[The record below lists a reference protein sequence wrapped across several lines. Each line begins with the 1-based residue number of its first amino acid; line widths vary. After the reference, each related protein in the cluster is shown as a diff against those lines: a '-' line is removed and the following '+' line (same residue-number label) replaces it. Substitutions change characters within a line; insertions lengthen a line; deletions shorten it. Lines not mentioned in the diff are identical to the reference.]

1 MARVGEEVDVLR
13 ARPRHPRPRL
23 AGVRETLPPV
33 PGGGTLEHGHTG
45 STIIHKTNHSFPKP
59 CFALKRKTFVEQKAQ
74 LTILSEYV

>member
-33 PGGGTLEHGHTG
+33 PGGGALEHGHTG
-45 STIIHKTNHSFPKP
+45 STIIQFQNQSFISQT
-59 CFALKRKTFVEQKAQ
+59 L
-74 LTILSEYV
+74 LSFEKKNLCGTESTTHHPF